1 MPSIILVNKNGDLKQ
16 SELNEMTLES
26 ICKKSGSKDINNFKH
41 LHTWK
46 VCLGNNYNIE
56 LYGKGKGRAGQENKF
71 ELPPPF
77 DTTLLFGTCVLI
89 NENGNLTIQEWE
101 KIYEHL
107 YGGFEDIGS
116 EDSEDSEDE
125 DEGVEY
131 ETTKSGYKKDGF
143 VVDEGDDDLFE
154 YEDELSEEEY
164 L

>member
-116 EDSEDSEDE
+116 EDSEDEDE

>member
-1 MPSIILVNKNGDLKQ
+1 MPSIVLVNKNGDLKQ
-16 SELNEMTLES
+16 SDIKEFTLES
-26 ICKKSGSKDINNFKH
+26 ICKKSGSKDVKNFKH

-46 VCLGNNYNIE
+46 VCLGNDFNIE
-56 LYGKGKGRAGQENKF
+56 LYGKIKGRAGQENKY
-71 ELPPPF
+71 EMPPPF

-89 NENGNLTIQEWE
+89 NENGDLTLQEWE

-116 EDSEDSEDE
+116 EDSEEEED
-125 DEGVEY
+125 DESVEY

-143 VVDEGDDDLFE
+143 VVDDGDDDLFE